1 MMGHRAGSALA
12 AAVAIT
18 IAACAAGCAV
28 GVGPDGYIVGEDSG
42 SGERQQGSDGGG
54 SNDAGGRTPL
64 EDAGNPTGDAGEGD
78 GGDAESDAGSDAGGI
93 ACTSPNTCASATVL
107 GKMSGDTSGPDL
119 SSKGDTAEWLV
130 ADVTENDN
138 SPLGVPMKLTVTL
151 TSPPGMN
158 FDLYVYLGADVNAI
172 ECTTVKASS
181 TLGVGQ
187 TDSVNFEWGELGPL
201 ANGVDDSRHVSVE
214 VRYVSGTC
222 QANDQWSLTLHGH

>member
-1 MMGHRAGSALA
+1 MAIAMAMA
-12 AAVAIT
+12 A
-18 IAACAAGCAV
+18 IATMAAGCAV
-28 GVGPDGYIVGEDSG
+28 GVGPDGYLVEPDSG
-42 SGERQQGSDGGG
+42 SGERQQGTDAGVST
-54 SNDAGGRTPL
+54 DAGGRGPQG
-64 EDAGNPTGDAGEGD
+64 DAGNQVVDAGESDAGNEAGGD
-78 GGDAESDAGSDAGGI
+78 GGSDAGGI
-93 ACTSPNTCASATVL
+93 ACTSPNTCPSATLL

-138 SPLGVPMKLTVTL
+138 SPLGVPMKLTATL

-158 FDLYVYLGADVNAI
+158 FDLYVYLGANVNSV

-181 TLGVGQ
+181 MQGVGQ
-187 TDSVNFEWGELGPL
+187 TDSVNFEWGELGAL

-222 QANDQWSLTLHGH
+222 QASEQWSLTLHGH